1 MTESQL
7 LLNSK
12 LSNKETQQKGMG
24 HNNKDADNLRN
35 QLFGQNNYIGK

>member
-12 LSNKETQQKGMG
+12 LSNKETQQKGIG

-35 QLFGQNNYIGK
+35 QMFGQNNNMGK